1 MNRLLRLESVV
12 RPGVSARRNLSLTGV
27 NCYKMVIKDRADLK
41 HSSRVV
47 VKLGSAVITRED
59 EYGIALGRLSS
70 IVEQI
75 SELQNSG
82 KQMLMVTSGA
92 VAFGRLK

>member
-1 MNRLLRLESVV
+1 ML
-12 RPGVSARRNLSLTGV
+12 RRNLSLTGIS
-27 NCYKMVIKDRADLK
+27 CYKKVIKDRSEIK
-41 HSSRVV
+41 NSSRVV

-92 VAFGRLK
+92 VAFGKSLFFKKIF

>member
-1 MNRLLRLESVV
+1 
-12 RPGVSARRNLSLTGV
+12 
-27 NCYKMVIKDRADLK
+27 MVIKDRADLK